1 MIRRQSLSPVVI
13 TLKNFSE
20 SIKRSSVCHA
30 YNGKN
35 NIYAVLEDDA
45 SD

>member
-20 SIKRSSVCHA
+20 SIKRSSVCRDITE
-30 YNGKN
+30 KI
-35 NIYAVLEDDA
+35 IYMQ
-45 SD
+45 S